1 MVSAGFAAVMNG
13 EDDLEVV
20 GIAENAQRGIELVR
34 TLRPDIVVTDFHLPD
49 GNGGDVASE
58 AQAVDPQPAVLMI
71 TGVDD
76 RVAVEAA
83 LSTGCAGFVSKG
95 RGIDELLDAVRSVSR
110 GAAVFPANLLVAV
123 TAMGN
128 DKALDDPL
136 TARESEILQLLAD
149 ANNADEI
156 AATLFLSVHTV
167 RNHIRS
173 VLSKLGA
180 RSQLEAVVFGVRQR
194 LVTIRSA

>member
-13 EDDLEVV
+13 EEDLEVV
-20 GIAENAQRGIELVR
+20 GIAENATRGVELVR

-58 AQAVDPQPAVLMI
+58 AQGVDPQPAVLMI

-76 RVAVEAA
+76 RTAVESA

-123 TAMGN
+123 TAMG
-128 DKALDDPL
+128 DGKAPEDPL

-167 RNHIRS
+167 RNHIRA
-173 VLSKLGA
+173 VLAKLGA

-194 LVTIRSA
+194 LVTIRDA